1 MKLTQREID
10 LLHYLFS
17 TTDSR
22 TISSV
27 QKKLSLTPEQIR
39 YALAKINQFYGDRGA
54 AAIVV
59 DKETISFSD
68 RENAKREFDFFVSHT
83 TPGQFKFT
91 SQQLE
96 YFILLKLLISDEWI
110 PIRYFVEVLSISRTS
125 VVNSFVAVRN
135 LCQKEGIVL
144 EYRIRQG
151 YRISDYSRKR
161 FIWFVSLLKKLI
173 NIREIYSFYYENNLY
188 SKIGDIILFDLFDV
202 DLLFEAI
209 EKTNKFAQEVE
220 ESIDDASFLQLVIL
234 EYKVLEFG
242 GGEPSQNNEL
252 VQAKCRQ
259 YLREMHAYYGRQLE
273 NEYQAKQLIQWLN
286 QRLEEQFGLQG
297 LEQYGHLLLH
307 HVQRCILRYNNQAM
321 FEDLDPHRLIKGYYE
336 LYDTLFQA
344 IREFSDGEFE
354 RMTESEVALISLYY
368 INLIE
373 EKNISNARK
382 PRILIICAE
391 GRAVSR
397 ILKGKISRLIE
408 VEEIKTIAVYEFD
421 SGQLDYYDMVLATV
435 RLPEVN
441 SRKVIYI
448 ENAFSE
454 NFLPILLERLNSRYL
469 NYQMT
474 KISKLSQIMEVLIEE
489 FGPTTNLDRVEA
501 KLINLLARE
510 SVQDFQEEVA
520 EFLFS
525 DAFICYHKQGRTW
538 EQAIIESTK
547 ILEENKSITTDYTD
561 KIISNIEQF
570 GMYMEIAPGVILA
583 HAGSMDGVLQNGLSM
598 HIFKKPIQ
606 FWNRSI
612 QVIIVVAIVNQHQ
625 YRVIEEIVHWITKEE
640 TLHSLINEENRDR
653 QIDKINKILGKR

>member
-10 LLHYLFS
+10 LLHHLFS
-17 TTDSR
+17 TTESR

-27 QKKLSLTPEQIR
+27 QEKLSLTTEQIR
-39 YALAKINQFYGDRGA
+39 YSLTKINQFYEERGIA
-54 AAIVV
+54 SIIV
-59 DKETISFSD
+59 DKDSISFLD
-68 RENAKREFDFFVSHT
+68 RENAKREFEFFVSHT
-83 TPGQFKFT
+83 TPGEFKLT

-96 YFILLKLLISDEWI
+96 HFILLKLLISDEWI

-125 VVNSFVAVRN
+125 VVNCFVSVRN
-135 LCQKEGIVL
+135 LCQKEGIIL

-161 FIWFVSLLKKLI
+161 FIWFVNILMKLV

-209 EKTNKFAQEVE
+209 EKANKFAQEADD
-220 ESIDDASFLQLVIL
+220 SIDDASFLQLAIL
-234 EYKVLEFG
+234 EYKILEASEAGQF
-242 GGEPSQNNEL
+242 NEAL
-252 VQAKCRQ
+252 QIKFKQ
-259 YLREMHAYYGRQLE
+259 YLQELHAYYGRNLE
-273 NEYQAKQLIQWLN
+273 NENQAELLIKWLN
-286 QRLEEQFGLQG
+286 QRLEERFGLRG
-297 LEQYGHLLLH
+297 LDQYRHLLLQ
-307 HVQRCILRYNNQAM
+307 HVQRCILRYNNHTM
-321 FEDLDPHRLIKGYYE
+321 FEDLEPHRLIKGYYE
-336 LYDTLFQA
+336 MYETLFQA
-344 IREFSDGEFE
+344 IQEFSDGKFE

-373 EKNISNARK
+373 EKNISRAKK

-408 VEEIKTIAVYEFD
+408 VDEIKTIAVYEYD
-421 SGQLDYYDMVLATV
+421 SGLLDYYDMILTTV
-435 RLPEVN
+435 HLSDVN

-454 NFLPILLERLNSRYL
+454 NFLPMLLDRLNSRYL
-469 NYQMT
+469 KYQTT
-474 KISKLSQIMEVLIEE
+474 KISQLSQIMEVLIEE
-489 FGPTTNLDRVEA
+489 FGTTANLDRVEK
-501 KLINLLARE
+501 KLINLLSRE
-510 SVQDFQEEVA
+510 SIQDFQEDIP

-525 DAFICYHKQGRTW
+525 DDFVCYHEQERTW
-538 EQAIIESTK
+538 EQAIMESTK
-547 ILEENKSITTDYTD
+547 ILEDSRSITKDYTD
-561 KIISNIEQF
+561 KIIYNIKQF

-583 HAGSMDGVLQNGLSM
+583 HAGSNDGVLQNGLSM

-612 QVIIVVAIVNQHQ
+612 QVIIVLAVENQHH
-625 YRVIEEIVHWITKEE
+625 YRVIEEIVYWITKEE
-640 TLHSLINEENRDR
+640 TLQSLTNEENRDY
-653 QIDKINKILGKR
+653 QIDKINRIVGKG